1 MTDQELMALAEK
13 ASENAYVP
21 YSHFK
26 VGAALLCRDGS
37 VYCGCNIENAAYG
50 AVMCAERTALFS
62 AVADGKRDFLKIA
75 VCGGKDD
82 TSVPCPPCGIC
93 RQALREFC
101 DDAFGILMKDG
112 DGLLSATMCELLP
125 LSFQKNR
132 LEK

>member
-1 MTDQELMALAEK
+1 MTDQELMALAEH
-13 ASENAYVP
+13 ARDNAYVP
-21 YSHFK
+21 YSEFK
-26 VGAALLCRDGS
+26 VGAALLCSDGS

-62 AVADGKRDFLKIA
+62 AVANGKRDFIKIA

-82 TSVPCPPCGIC
+82 TGVPCPPCGIC

-101 DDAFGILMKDG
+101 DDDFRIVMKNG
-112 DGLLSATMCELLP
+112 DSLVSSTMGELLP

-132 LEK
+132 LDI